1 MAQLAERCSPL
12 MPRRLALGSSH
23 RPSVELRSV
32 AEDFLREM
40 AFVYKAARSVR
51 AAMADE
57 AAGMESHQQGPVM
70 EMVRY

>member
-12 MPRRLALGSSH
+12 MPRRLPLGSH
-23 RPSVELRSV
+23 RQAVELRSV
-32 AEDFLREM
+32 AEDLLREM